1 MAVEASPPWV
11 AGAVAVPAGRDVADP
26 VAVAGLEAVAVAVA
40 DPVVAVADPA
50 FVGDVGDATVPGL
63 P

>member
-1 MAVEASPPWV
+1 MPE
-11 AGAVAVPAGRDVADP
+11 GRDVADP
-26 VAVAGLEAVAVAVA
+26 VVVTGLEAVA
-40 DPVVAVADPA
+40 VAVADPA